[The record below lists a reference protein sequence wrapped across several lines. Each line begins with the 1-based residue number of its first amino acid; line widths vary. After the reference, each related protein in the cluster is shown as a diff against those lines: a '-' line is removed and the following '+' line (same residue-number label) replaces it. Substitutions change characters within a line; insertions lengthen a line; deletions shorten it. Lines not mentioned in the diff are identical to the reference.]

1 MKPIDEKKT
10 PAAPQSGEALPEGA
24 LDAVSGGAGEDPKKT
39 VVVVERGSGNDN
51 PESTESRMRKGAG
64 YFRPLD

>member
-1 MKPIDEKKT
+1 MKIDERRK
-10 PAAPQSGEALPEGA
+10 AAESGEALPEGA
-24 LDAVSGGAGEDPKKT
+24 LDAVSGGAGEDPKKKT
-39 VVVVERGSGNDN
+39 GVVVERGSGNDN